1 MNSATIRCFIGIGS
15 NLDDP
20 IQQVQQALLE
30 LNELPE
36 SALIQH
42 SSLYVSA
49 PVGPQDQPDFVNAV
63 AEINTHLDAHA
74 LLDELQALE
83 QLHQRIRI
91 QHWGPRTLDLDLL
104 IYGNELI
111 RTERLNVPHPF
122 MTERNF
128 VMYPLAEIAPDLI
141 FPDKTSLSAYL
152 ANCPMGK
159 LKQIQI

>member
-15 NLDDP
+15 NLDAP

-128 VMYPLAEIAPDLI
+128 VIYPLAEIAPDFI
-141 FPDKTSLSAYL
+141 FPDKTSLSDYL

>member
-1 MNSATIRCFIGIGS
+1 MSSATIRCYIGIGS
-15 NLDDP
+15 NLDVP
-20 IQQVQQALLE
+20 LEQVKQALLE
-30 LNELPE
+30 LRELPE
-36 SALIQH
+36 STLIQH
-42 SSLYVSA
+42 SSLYLSA

-63 AEINTHLDAHA
+63 AEINTHLEAHA

-83 QLHQRIRI
+83 QGHRRVRV

-104 IYGNELI
+104 IYGNESI
-111 RTERLNVPHPF
+111 QTERLQVPHPF

-128 VMYPLAEIAPDLI
+128 VVYPLAEIAPDFI
-141 FPDKTSLSAYL
+141 FPDKTPLSDYL